1 MSARKTRGE
10 VFTPIYLINEMLDKL
25 PNEVWENPNLKW
37 LEPSAGDGRFVKAVY
52 DRLML
57 TIKDEKHILEKM
69 LYMVELDADNCKTI
83 RNTYDGQYKLNLFE
97 GSYIN
102 YKQFKKI
109 NINIKFDIIFGNP
122 PFQYKEE
129 KKQAQAIWYYFIKRS
144 YEELIAEKGYLLFIH
159 PSAWRDISG
168 NTRFIYD
175 YIKKNNLIYLSMNDY
190 KKGQNVFGVA
200 SNYDYYLVQNVMTS
214 DNITRITDID
224 NMDYEVD
231 LNKWE
236 FIPSGKFNQFKKL
249 LADEEGVEILYDTR
263 LYGVRRPDMK
273 NVEIIYNPRYY
284 HCQNK
289 NMKNVETNDSF
300 IFPCVYTISQS
311 KGVSLW
317 YSNIKKGHFDIPK
330 VIWSDGAGSPIIDE
344 EGKYGLTEFAYGI
357 VDEKENLQK
366 IKDAMNNKDFINLM
380 KYVVFKEN
388 HKYNYKIIRLFKKD
402 FYYGFY

>member
-129 KKQAQAIWYYFIKRS
+129 KKTSTS
-144 YEELIAEKGYLLFIH
+144 YMVLF
-159 PSAWRDISG
+159 
-168 NTRFIYD
+168 Y
-175 YIKKNNLIYLSMNDY
+175 
-190 KKGQNVFGVA
+190 
-200 SNYDYYLVQNVMTS
+200 
-214 DNITRITDID
+214 
-224 NMDYEVD
+224 
-231 LNKWE
+231 
-236 FIPSGKFNQFKKL
+236 
-249 LADEEGVEILYDTR
+249 
-263 LYGVRRPDMK
+263 
-273 NVEIIYNPRYY
+273 
-284 HCQNK
+284 
-289 NMKNVETNDSF
+289 
-300 IFPCVYTISQS
+300 
-311 KGVSLW
+311 
-317 YSNIKKGHFDIPK
+317 
-330 VIWSDGAGSPIIDE
+330 
-344 EGKYGLTEFAYGI
+344 
-357 VDEKENLQK
+357 
-366 IKDAMNNKDFINLM
+366 
-380 KYVVFKEN
+380 
-388 HKYNYKIIRLFKKD
+388 
-402 FYYGFY
+402 